1 MKFRNRFLKYGC
13 AKQSDILTAGLYPSL
28 NVCSIDPPAGTPPAV
43 TPPPAGTPP
52 EVTPPPAA
60 SGTVTITQA
69 QLDSLIAK
77 AGTATTPATP
87 PVSAIDKIEAD
98 RKTASTEADK
108 LDETRKTVS
117 FDMAFNG
124 FIDKNKNLFTID
136 TVKFRESAKGLQGE
150 ELERV
155 LSATAAKD
163 FFRKDE
169 NVQLLPERD
178 RDYIKNSIMTLAD
191 NAIDYRKAWQLI
203 EDAIHIKSR
212 ISENGQ
218 YRKNAADSNINNG
231 DTPNVTAY
239 LEKCAAAGKPKAA

>member
-13 AKQSDILTAGLYPSL
+13 AKQSDILTAGFAPSL

-43 TPPPAGTPP
+43 TPPPA
-52 EVTPPPAA
+52 A

-69 QLDSLIAK
+69 QLDGLIAK
-77 AGTATTPATP
+77 AGTATPQATP
-87 PVSAIDKIEAD
+87 PISAIDKIEAD
-98 RKTASTEADK
+98 RKTALTEADK
-108 LDETRKTVS
+108 LNETRKTVG
-117 FDMAFNG
+117 FDMAFND
-124 FIDKNKNLFTID
+124 FIDKNKSLFSID
-136 TVKFRESAKGLQGE
+136 KVKFRESVQGLQGE
-150 ELERV
+150 DSERI

-163 FFRKDE
+163 FFRKAE
-169 NVQLLPERD
+169 NIDVLPERD
-178 RDYIKNSIMTLAD
+178 RKYIKENIMPLAD
-191 NAIDYRKAWQLI
+191 NAVDYRKAWQLI

-239 LEKCAAAGKPKAA
+239 LEKCAAAGKQKSAA